1 LPRTADPSVVAPST
15 SDPPPGAGG
24 FGFAPDA
31 LRAAAL
37 DEAVRAGLADS
48 LATVFDNLDS
58 APVEPSRIGALLNRI
73 RSGPV
78 PPALFGLYFE
88 LVLALFD
95 GRDDE
100 AEVLLGELLRYRVR
114 DARTLRIVTLKDRD
128 LGLGQSRRYQRLL
141 RADIG
146 GDIQPLGRE
155 QRDAAAVRL
164 SQALDL
170 LRLGAPALS
179 AELRGLVRE
188 IVLAA
193 PKRGPGG
200 FEFGGASAFSLW
212 GALVLNGDRFGS
224 RLDIAVSLA
233 HEAAHTLLFG
243 LALGGALT
251 GNDPAERHRSPLR
264 QDPRPMEGVAHA
276 TFVTARMIYTLEAL
290 IESGLLNGCEAASV
304 REQLTTNERACDDG
318 LRIVFAQAR
327 FTPAGRAIFEDL
339 RRYMDGQRARRL
351 P

>member
-1 LPRTADPSVVAPST
+1 MSG
-15 SDPPPGAGG
+15 PPPWSGG

-31 LRAAAL
+31 LRAAGL
-37 DEAVRAGLADS
+37 DQAVRAGLADS

-58 APVEPSRIGALLNRI
+58 APGHDGRIAALLNRI
-73 RSGPV
+73 RSAPV
-78 PPALFGLYFE
+78 APALFGLYFE
-88 LVLALFD
+88 LVLALF
-95 GRDDE
+95 GRRGDE
-100 AEVLLGELLRYRVR
+100 AETLAGELLRYPARKS
-114 DARTLRIVTLKDRD
+114 RTLRIVTLADRD
-128 LGLGQSRRYQRLL
+128 PDLGQSQRYQRLL
-141 RADIG
+141 RADVG
-146 GDIQPLGRE
+146 GDIQPLSRE
-155 QRDAAAVRL
+155 QCDAAAVRL
-164 SQALDL
+164 TQALDL
-170 LRLGAPALS
+170 LRLAAPALF

-193 PKRGPGG
+193 PERGARG

-212 GALVLNGDRFGS
+212 GALVLNADGFGG

-276 TFVTARMIYTLEAL
+276 TFVIARMIYALEAL
-290 IESGLLNGCEAASV
+290 IASGLLTGCEAACAH
-304 REQLTTNERACDDG
+304 EQLTANERACDDG
-318 LRIVFAQAR
+318 LQIVFAHAR
-327 FTPAGRAIFEDL
+327 FTPPGAAIFDGL